1 MYVILQG
8 EVGIFFDDK
17 LERCVVTLGQNKQ
30 FGARSLQNR
39 EVRTAHVQAL
49 CETHVLI
56 LHKSDFEREI
66 FHILHVQKLR
76 RERFIK
82 NMDLF
87 KEWPSDK
94 LSSLNSKMFNQKYSA
109 GDVIYDIG
117 SNPDVFYILYQ
128 GCLNLETE
136 ITLEE
141 SNRFP
146 RGKNRW
152 EVITQQKRVVYGL
165 RQINPGE
172 AFGHQ
177 ELIAEINRIRR
188 AEGQGL
194 SLTPGKEDPEEVER
208 LKSLEIKRK
217 YRVSAIRNCEVIYIN
232 REDFEKIMSQK
243 NLEDLYEGQFIY
255 DETATIKK
263 VKSLYEQ
270 ERVTNR
276 VIGNCAQKNMSNV
289 NDNRGQ
295 ARE

>member
-1 MYVILQG
+1 M
-8 EVGIFFDDK
+8 
-17 LERCVVTLGQNKQ
+17 
-30 FGARSLQNR
+30 
-39 EVRTAHVQAL
+39 
-49 CETHVLI
+49 
-56 LHKSDFEREI
+56 
-66 FHILHVQKLR
+66 
-76 RERFIK
+76 
-82 NMDLF
+82 
-87 KEWPSDK
+87 
-94 LSSLNSKMFNQKYSA
+94 
-109 GDVIYDIG
+109 
-117 SNPDVFYILYQ
+117 
-128 GCLNLETE
+128 
-136 ITLEE
+136 
-141 SNRFP
+141 
-146 RGKNRW
+146 
-152 EVITQQKRVVYGL
+152 
-165 RQINPGE
+165 
-172 AFGHQ
+172 
-177 ELIAEINRIRR
+177 
-188 AEGQGL
+188 